1 VFTHLIESN
10 AYHSWH
16 LSTALWSAG
25 AHGVLIAAAAVATR
39 TPPPSPVPVAP
50 TREVV
55 YFLPLL
61 PKHVPVEE
69 AGVRWVSGTDSRA
82 GLAPKAKTG
91 LLPAGGGERGKGA
104 GRRGRAQRPQPPT
117 SAMDAGGETGG
128 TVFVES
134 QLDRTVERD
143 PASAAPVYPE
153 QLRRDGVSG
162 MATVEFVV
170 DTTGRPDTTS
180 FAVVTATRAEFAAA
194 VRDALPFMLFRPAEL
209 EGRQVRQLVRQD
221 FIFRLM
227 QATPDST
234 GADTASAPA
243 SADTASA
250 PAPAD
255 SARAP

>member
-1 VFTHLIESN
+1 MFSHLVESN

-16 LSTALWSAG
+16 LSPALWSAG
-25 AHGVLIAAAAVATR
+25 AHGVLIAAAAVVTR
-39 TPPPSPVPVAP
+39 PPPPDPTPVAP

-61 PKHVPVEE
+61 PKSTPIEE
-69 AGVRWVSGTDSRA
+69 AGVRWVTGTEARA
-82 GLAPKAKTG
+82 GLAPKSKSG

-104 GRRGRAQRPQPPT
+104 GRRGRAQRPQPP
-117 SAMDAGGETGG
+117 AAAVDAGGEVGG

-134 QLDRTVERD
+134 ELDRTVERD
-143 PASAAPVYPE
+143 PSSAAPVYPE

-170 DTTGRPDTTS
+170 DTTGSPDTTS

-194 VRDALPFMLFRPAEL
+194 VRDALPYMLFRPAEL
-209 EGRQVRQLVRQD
+209 EGRHVRQLVRQD

-227 QATPDST
+227 QAAPDS
-234 GADTASAPA
+234 AA
-243 SADTASA
+243 ADTASA
-250 PAPAD
+250 PAPAPVD

>member
-10 AYHSWH
+10 AYHPWH
-16 LSTALWSAG
+16 FSTALWSAG

-39 TPPPSPVPVAP
+39 MPPQQAPPVSP

-61 PKHVPVEE
+61 PKSVPTEE

-82 GLAPKAKTG
+82 GLAPKSDKG

-104 GRRGRAQRPQPPT
+104 GRRGRAQRPKPPA
-117 SAMDAGGETGG
+117 SPLDAGGDVGG

-143 PASAAPVYPE
+143 PSSAAPAYPE

-180 FAVVTATRAEFAAA
+180 FAVVTATRGEFATA

-209 EGRQVRQLVRQD
+209 EGRHVRQLVRQD

-234 GADTASAPA
+234 GGN
-243 SADTASA
+243 TASA

-255 SARAP
+255 TARQP